1 MTWGDIQLAVLHKL
15 FVSDGQTILVNDST
29 SPYIAAMPLA
39 ANEGLMLL
47 AACGK
52 YIPKTI
58 ETETAEGVTDLSL
71 KELAENFLS
80 LRENDVF
87 LNGRHTDG
95 YTLIGG
101 ERMLLY
107 GIGKWII
114 GYNAYPQKITQ
125 ATDKDYVL
133 DVPEDAAVLLP
144 LYIAAELYKDED
156 PQTAAIYRNEFE
168 AGREALLYRDTAK
181 SGHMCFESV
190 SKWI

>member
-80 LRENDVF
+80 LRENEVF

-144 LYIAAELYKDED
+144 LYIAAELYKDDD

>member
-47 AACGK
+47 AVCGK

-58 ETETAEGVTDLSL
+58 ETETTESITDLSL

-80 LRENDVF
+80 LRENEVF

>member
-80 LRENDVF
+80 LRENEVF

-181 SGHMCFESV
+181 SGRMCFESV

>member
-1 MTWGDIQLAVLHKL
+1 MTWGDIQLSVLHKL

-58 ETETAEGVTDLSL
+58 ETETAESVTDLSL

-80 LRENDVF
+80 LRENEVF

-107 GIGKWII
+107 GI
-114 GYNAYPQKITQ
+114 
-125 ATDKDYVL
+125 
-133 DVPEDAAVLLP
+133 
-144 LYIAAELYKDED
+144 
-156 PQTAAIYRNEFE
+156 
-168 AGREALLYRDTAK
+168 
-181 SGHMCFESV
+181 
-190 SKWI
+190 

>member
-80 LRENDVF
+80 LRENEVF

-190 SKWI
+190 YKWI

>member
-1 MTWGDIQLAVLHKL
+1 MTWGDIQLSVLHKL

-58 ETETAEGVTDLSL
+58 ETETAESVTDLSL

-80 LRENDVF
+80 LRENEVF

>member
-58 ETETAEGVTDLSL
+58 ETETAEGITDISL

-80 LRENDVF
+80 LRENEVF

>member
-1 MTWGDIQLAVLHKL
+1 MTWGDIQLSVLHKL

-71 KELAENFLS
+71 KELAESFLS
-80 LRENDVF
+80 LRENEVF

>member
-58 ETETAEGVTDLSL
+58 ETETAESITDISL

-80 LRENDVF
+80 LRENEVF

>member
-1 MTWGDIQLAVLHKL
+1 MTWGDIQLSVLHKL

-58 ETETAEGVTDLSL
+58 ETETAESITDISL

-80 LRENDVF
+80 LRENEVF

>member
-1 MTWGDIQLAVLHKL
+1 MTWGDIQLSVLHKL

-58 ETETAEGVTDLSL
+58 ETETAESITDLSL

-80 LRENDVF
+80 LRENEVF

>member
-15 FVSDGQTILVNDST
+15 FVSDGQTVLVNDST

-47 AACGK
+47 AVCGK

-80 LRENDVF
+80 LRENEVF

-168 AGREALLYRDTAK
+168 DGREALLYRDTAK
-181 SGHMCFESV
+181 SGHMCIESV

>member
-58 ETETAEGVTDLSL
+58 ETETAESITDISL
-71 KELAENFLS
+71 KEFAENFLS
-80 LRENDVF
+80 LRENEVF

>member
-15 FVSDGQTILVNDST
+15 FVSDGQTILVHDST

-80 LRENDVF
+80 LRENEVF

-133 DVPEDAAVLLP
+133 DIPEDAAVLLP

>member
-15 FVSDGQTILVNDST
+15 FVSDGQTVLVNDST

-58 ETETAEGVTDLSL
+58 ETETAESVTDLSL

-80 LRENDVF
+80 LRENEVF

>member
-47 AACGK
+47 AVCGK

-58 ETETAEGVTDLSL
+58 ETETTESITDISI

-80 LRENDVF
+80 LRENEVF

>member
-1 MTWGDIQLAVLHKL
+1 MTWGDIQLSVLHKL

-58 ETETAEGVTDLSL
+58 ETETAEDVTDLSL
-71 KELAENFLS
+71 KEFAENFLS
-80 LRENDVF
+80 LRENEVF

>member
-80 LRENDVF
+80 LRENEVF

-125 ATDKDYVL
+125 ATDKNYVL

>member
-29 SPYIAAMPLA
+29 SPYIAAMPLV

-80 LRENDVF
+80 LRENEVF

-181 SGHMCFESV
+181 SGHMCFESI

>member
-80 LRENDVF
+80 LRENEVF

-156 PQTAAIYRNEFE
+156 PQTATIYRNEFE

>member
-52 YIPKTI
+52 YIPKTV

-71 KELAENFLS
+71 KEFAENFLS
-80 LRENDVF
+80 LRENEVF

>member
-58 ETETAEGVTDLSL
+58 ETETAESITDLSL

-80 LRENDVF
+80 LRENEVF
-87 LNGRHTDG
+87 LNGRHTDS

>member
-80 LRENDVF
+80 LRENEVF

-125 ATDKDYVL
+125 ATDMNYVL

>member
-1 MTWGDIQLAVLHKL
+1 MTWGDIQLSVLHKL

-71 KELAENFLS
+71 NELAENFLS
-80 LRENDVF
+80 LRENEVF

>member
-58 ETETAEGVTDLSL
+58 ETETTESITDLSL

-80 LRENDVF
+80 LRENEVF

-114 GYNAYPQKITQ
+114 GYNAYPKKITQ

>member
-15 FVSDGQTILVNDST
+15 FVSNGQTVLVNDST

-80 LRENDVF
+80 LRENEVF
-87 LNGRHTDG
+87 LNGRHTDS

-101 ERMLLY
+101 ERMVLY